1 MGGGGEEKKK
11 IVASFRM
18 NEYIAERRDNNE
30 RQT

>member
-1 MGGGGEEKKK
+1 MGGGGEKK

>member
-1 MGGGGEEKKK
+1 MGGGEKKK